1 MIEKKEPHQKAFQD
15 DLSDDDPIIELTEE
29 VVLPDKDRKAQT
41 RKSDDLLSAEAAEDR
56 VLENDEDITAFVEN
70 EKANWHHGG
79 LFSETD
85 HQVTD
90 DGQDGGDEY
99 YAEAFADDA
108 AEMTGDQE
116 PHDFEEET
124 EFGYDNDSDEFDL
137 SAMDGYDEDEGG
149 IDIIEAGDFD
159 LDGDEEDAAPLE
171 EVNETPEDDLI
182 SLADFGDDDDEFEED
197 ITEITEFDRH
207 FSEDDED
214 ILAHAGML
222 DQSGLGDEDFLEL
235 FDLEDESPTE
245 SEKRHDLSESE
256 EKAVEAEINRLL
268 DDTLEEE
275 GLYEKIDRRSVEDSS
290 GLDSGSSPETF
301 ATPGEKFDRTT
312 RLFAEGAE
320 TDYGPPLLFRDD
332 PEDDELPAGDSRGSR
347 KGESQ
352 SLTAEQIEMAIER
365 VINEKFADRIE
376 QIIYEIIEKTVL
388 KEIERL
394 KGSLPEDGAADDDV

>member
-1 MIEKKEPHQKAFQD
+1 MIEKKDPHQKIFQD

-29 VVLPDKDRKAQT
+29 VVLTDKDRKAQT
-41 RKSDDLLSAEAAEDR
+41 RKSDDFLSAKAAEDQA
-56 VLENDEDITAFVEN
+56 LENDEDITAFEEN
-70 EKANWHHGG
+70 EKVDWHRD

-85 HQVTD
+85 HQAID
-90 DGQDGGDEY
+90 DGQDGVDEN
-99 YAEAFADDA
+99 YAEAVEDDA
-108 AEMTGDQE
+108 AEMTGDQK
-116 PHDFEEET
+116 PRDFEDET

-137 SAMDGYDEDEGG
+137 SAMDGYAEDEGG

-159 LDGDEEDAAPLE
+159 LDEDEEDAAPLE
-171 EVNETPEDDLI
+171 ELIETPEDDLI
-182 SLADFGDDDDEFEED
+182 SLADFEDDDDEIEED

-207 FSEDDED
+207 FSEDEED

-222 DQSGLGDEDFLEL
+222 DPSGLGDEDFLEL
-235 FDLEDESPTE
+235 FELEDESPTE
-245 SEKRHDLSESE
+245 SEEMRDLSESE

-268 DDTLEEE
+268 DDTLEDET
-275 GLYEKIDRRSVEDSS
+275 LFEKNDRRHAEESS
-290 GLDSGSSPETF
+290 GLDSGSSPDTLANQSER
-301 ATPGEKFDRTT
+301 FDRTA

-320 TDYGPPLLFRDD
+320 TDYGPPLLFRDH
-332 PEDDELPAGDSRGSR
+332 PEDDEPPAEDSRGSR

-352 SLTAEQIEMAIER
+352 SLAAEQIDMAIER

-394 KGSLPEDGAADDDV
+394 KGALLEDGADDDDI